1 MFFFRKKKKKSAA
14 KAKKIV
20 RRKKAKKNIR
30 KKAKKAKAQKKRTV
44 VKKTSKASKGEE
56 VLIGKITHY
65 FPHVR
70 AGSFLI
76 KKGPIALGDILHIK
90 GHTTNFKQK
99 ISSLQINRVA
109 IKKASKGDEVGIFA
123 KSRVRINDKVYKV
136 KI

>member
-1 MFFFRKKKKKSAA
+1 MLSFFRKKKKKTVA

-20 RRKKAKKNIR
+20 RRKV
-30 KKAKKAKAQKKRTV
+30 KRSAI
-44 VKKTSKASKGEE
+44 KKTSKALKGEE

-65 FPHVR
+65 FPHVK
-70 AGSFLI
+70 AGAFLI
-76 KKGPIALGDILHIK
+76 KKGGITIGEVLHIK

-109 IKKASKGDEVGIFA
+109 VTKASKGDEVGILA

-136 KI
+136 KA